1 MLSTLHLLWAML
13 LLGGM
18 GLVNLA
24 QVYAALEG
32 WMQRGLQGQVKDGD
46 LPAIA
51 RDVMQVHNESLLSP

>member
-1 MLSTLHLLWAML
+1 ML

-51 RDVMQVHNESLLSP
+51 RDVMQVHNESLLSL